1 MEKRIETYSKNV
13 DRVGRMY
20 TYLYKVLDVQDTE
33 RDAFHD
39 AIERISHDRTAM
51 SLRNDNDFVEHFAE
65 VFRLSC
71 QREADKARKRR
82 EYTLTD
88 FIERRNAIYKE
99 D

>member
-1 MEKRIETYSKNV
+1 MKRIETYSKNV
-13 DRVGRMY
+13 DRIGRLY
-20 TYLYKVLDVQDTE
+20 TYLYKVLNVQDNE

-39 AIERISHDRTAM
+39 AIERISHDSTAM
-51 SLRNDNDFVEHFAE
+51 SLQDDNAFIEHFAE
-65 VFRLSC
+65 LFRLSR
-71 QREADKARKRR
+71 QRQTDKSRKRR

>member
-1 MEKRIETYSKNV
+1 MKRIETYSKNV
-13 DRVGRMY
+13 DRIGR
-20 TYLYKVLDVQDTE
+20 LYSYIQRRLEIQDTE

-51 SLRNDNDFVEHFAE
+51 ALRNDNDFVEHFAE
-65 VFRLSC
+65 LFRLSR